1 MPMQPFMNE
10 NFLLGTETAR
20 TLYHEAAKDMPI
32 IDYHC
37 HLSPREI
44 AQNIKFDN
52 ITQLMLGGDHYKWRA
67 MLSWGVDERL
77 IRGDGDPKEKFIAFA
92 DAVSHAIGNPLY
104 HWTHL
109 ELQRVFDIDTPLTRD
124 TAGVIYDLT
133 TEMLQGDDFRA
144 QALIDKFNVDYL
156 CTTDDPVDDLSFHQT
171 IAAGDGLKAKV
182 YPAFRPD
189 KAINIDR
196 PGFADYIHQLSRVA
210 GMEINS
216 TADVLTA
223 LERRV
228 EYFHVCGARISDH
241 GMDTVP
247 WGEPSFK
254 QADKAFHA
262 AMAGE
267 DMKQKHIESY
277 RTVLLAGLGGMYA
290 QRGWVQQYHIGAMR
304 NNNTAMFRR
313 YGPDVGFD
321 SIIDNPIGHNL
332 SRLMDLQDSQGQLPK
347 TILYCLNQAANHT
360 VGTMLGNFQQSGV
373 KGKIQMGSAWWFLDQ
388 KEGMQEQMKTLAA
401 LGVLGAFVGML
412 TDSRSFISYPRHE
425 YFRRILCNLIGQ
437 WVENGEYPNDIEF
450 LKSMVRDISYNN
462 AKEYFGI

>member
-1 MPMQPFMNE
+1 MQPFMDE
-10 NFLLGTETAR
+10 NFLLSTETAR
-20 TLYHEAAKDMPI
+20 TLYHDAAKEMPI

-37 HLSPREI
+37 HLSPAEI
-44 AQNIKFDN
+44 ARNVKFDS

-67 MLSWGVDERL
+67 MLSWGVEERL
-77 IRGDGDPKEKFIAFA
+77 IRGDGDPREKFIAYA
-92 DAVSHAIGNPLY
+92 DALSHAIGNPLY

-109 ELQRVFDIDTPLTRD
+109 ELQRLFGIDEPLAKEN
-124 TAGVIYDLT
+124 AGKIFDLT
-133 TEMLQGDDFRA
+133 GEMLQDDSFRA

-156 CTTDDPVDDLSFHQT
+156 CTTDDPVDDLHFHRE
-171 IAAGDGLKAKV
+171 IAEAETLKARV
-182 YPAFRPD
+182 LPAFRPD
-189 KAINIDR
+189 KAMNIDR
-196 PGFADYIHQLSRVA
+196 PGFPEYIQQLSQAA
-210 GMEINS
+210 GMEIRS
-216 TADVLTA
+216 AADVLTA

-228 EYFHVCGARISDH
+228 EYFHACGARISDH
-241 GMDTVP
+241 ALDTVP

-254 QADKAFHA
+254 QADKAFQA

-267 DMKQKHIESY
+267 ELKQKHVDSY
-277 RTVLLAGLGGMYA
+277 RTVILAGLGGMYA

-321 SIIDNPIGHNL
+321 SIIDQPVARNL

-347 TILYCLNQAANHT
+347 TILYTLNPAANA
-360 VGTMLGNFQQSGV
+360 VLGTMLGNFQQGGV
-373 KGKIQMGSAWWFLDQ
+373 KGKIQFGSAWWFMDQ
-388 KEGMQEQMKTLAA
+388 RDGMEEQMRTLAN

-425 YFRRILCNLIGQ
+425 YFRRILCSLLGR

-462 AKEYFGI
+462 AKAYFGI